1 MKTPEQNKEEF
12 DKMQILMFAEERE
25 EIITFV
31 RQLCAANNLGDD
43 YVDSFI
49 ARLDR
54 LIDIGRYLV
63 IKDSYMQDIK
73 QMIDG
78 EKERKNNFFDGVDL
92 NALD

>member
-1 MKTPEQNKEEF
+1 MSTAEQNKEEF
-12 DKMQILMFAEERE
+12 DKLQLAMFVEERE

-31 RQLCAANNLGDD
+31 RQLCAANDLDDD
-43 YVDSFI
+43 YVNSFI

-63 IKDSYMQDIK
+63 IKDSYL
-73 QMIDG
+73 
-78 EKERKNNFFDGVDL
+78 KELTAESNKAESSYDGVDL